1 MILHRRRFL
10 TGAQSSVV
18 VIVLILLSSN
28 AFLKSREEIRNLG
41 VCQILRREGGG
52 VYYPPCLLLRPTDLV
67 IVDFDLVE
75 DSVLDEAVEHRA
87 VDLAEELPG
96 VQFIL

>member
-1 MILHRRRFL
+1 MCMYDFAR
-10 TGAQSSVV
+10 AQAPHWGPIFHCCYCINTS
-18 VIVLILLSSN
+18 IVKRL
-28 AFLKSREEIRNLG
+28 FEITRGDLG
-41 VCQILRREGGG
+41 VCQILRRGGG
-52 VYYPPCLLLRPTDLV
+52 VYYPPCLLLPPTDLV

>member
-1 MILHRRRFL
+1 M
-10 TGAQSSVV
+10 
-18 VIVLILLSSN
+18 
-28 AFLKSREEIRNLG
+28 
-41 VCQILRREGGG
+41 
-52 VYYPPCLLLRPTDLV
+52 YYPPCLLLRPTDLV